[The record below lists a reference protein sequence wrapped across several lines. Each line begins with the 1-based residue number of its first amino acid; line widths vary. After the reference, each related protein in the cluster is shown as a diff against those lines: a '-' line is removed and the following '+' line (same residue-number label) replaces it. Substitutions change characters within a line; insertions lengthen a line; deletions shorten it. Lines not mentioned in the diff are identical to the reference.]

1 MSDLEHILQ
10 SPLLPPSQVSRGAIN
25 KQSQTF
31 KESEPNEA
39 ALMKSHE
46 AAKESFQA
54 SISNSPDLINSGL
67 HHKYRN
73 SHGHGLHQQ
82 RKECDNINNENNGK
96 PVIESI
102 NRTVIVLVGSQ
113 ISLSARFCCS
123 PRPKK
128 VYWIH
133 RHLAIMPSRI
143 IGPYITKE
151 LIMVC
156 IHAMLLSMPSLP
168 LLSIIHFLYSHSSHS
183 SSLTSR

>member
-1 MSDLEHILQ
+1 MPNLEHILR
-10 SPLLPPSQVSRGAIN
+10 SPLLPPPQVSNGAID

-39 ALMKSHE
+39 ALMKSQE

-54 SISNSPDLINSGL
+54 SISNSADILMSSGL
-67 HHKYRN
+67 HHKYQERN
-73 SHGHGLHQQ
+73 SHHRLHQP
-82 RKECDNINNENNGK
+82 RKECDGINNDNNGK

-113 ISLSARFCCS
+113 ITLSARFCCT

-143 IGPYITKE
+143 IGPYITRE

-156 IHAMLLSMPSLP
+156 IHT
-168 LLSIIHFLYSHSSHS
+168 I
-183 SSLTSR
+183 